1 MFKEYPYTDYHDL
14 NLDYLMNLCRCSMG
28 LHLEVVGD
36 KLQLKNA
43 NDQIISD
50 VTIHYADTALEDVDG
65 NKIKSYIIQAGTD
78 ESHLL
83 LTHGDSNVDV
93 ITIPFATKA
102 EKDVNEHDITSYI
115 RGLGVSGN
123 QILVTRGDGSTFQ
136 FTVPFANKAK
146 ADENGKNITTY
157 VANLAIAN
165 DKLVVSDGNGNVL
178 SELTITYAVRADN
191 DGDGDPINTTYVTS
205 LGVGTTTVKALNK
218 KGDTLNEITVP
229 YATMALED
237 TDGNRLLSDYAE
249 TLVVDGQRIGLEAHD
264 GTRLST
270 VTVPFATLAT
280 DATNAVE
287 AVAIVG
293 DQMVFTTYGGRE
305 FAITAPYA
313 VKAQKDDLGNVI
325 KSTYIASVT
334 NDTETGELTFLDAT
348 GAEIVT
354 LIPTVNKATHDS
366 YNNLIADYVKQ
377 IIVDAQ
383 SNYVRVVHGTGDTDS
398 LIINYSVTAWKDTND
413 NVIKNTYIKRLACE
427 EDVQDG
433 KYKLVAYDGDTPEAE
448 LFRIALICDMAAHD
462 INGKDLTSYLAHI
475 AADGN
480 DLISKDGEDTEV
492 DRVTVPFATN
502 ATNAE
507 FAKMDDNGKDIDSY
521 VAGATLS
528 GTDLILYDGNIMPIG
543 NPIDLSDL
551 VGVNLYEVTLK
562 YSDSNTSLDPTQG
575 ILQYLEPNT
584 GSWEVAQ
591 IRDIKNKTNL
601 PTTTTLSTLDGVLIY
616 KVLVE
621 ITSQSGMNSVPLPN
635 AYVVR
640 PDVNPQVA
648 VFPICEWDLKDA
660 TNPVIAFWRLLIT
673 PTANLVTAVSI
684 TEMGAGG
691 GSGKT
696 QIRITLATPTQTDI
710 AQMNAQ
716 STLTGDIGDIEIDGV
731 SGTGMEANQI
741 YQKWSHNEADV
752 IFSIAYK
759 EYAVVAAYLLF
770 QQVNFVLLVKGDG
783 DSSATTGSLRPIII
797 NAPMYQLIEP
807 NQNPVDVNGVALLTN

>member
-1 MFKEYPYTDYHDL
+1 MFKDYPYTDYHDL

-78 ESHLL
+78 EAHLL

-115 RGLGVSGN
+115 RGLGVTGN

-165 DKLVVSDGNGNVL
+165 DRLVVSDGVGNVL
-178 SELTITYAVRADN
+178 SELTITYAERADN
-191 DGDGDPINTTYVTS
+191 DGDGDAINATYVTS

-218 KGDTLNEITVP
+218 RGDTLGEITVP

-237 TDGNRLLSDYAE
+237 TNGNRLLSDYAE
-249 TLVVDGQRIGLEAHD
+249 SLVVDGQRIGLEAHD

-287 AVAIVG
+287 AVSIVG
-293 DQMVFTTYGGRE
+293 DQMIFTTYGGRE
-305 FAITAPYA
+305 FSITAPYA
-313 VKAQKDDLGNVI
+313 VKAQKDDLGNII

-334 NDTETGELTFLDAT
+334 NDTESGELTFLDAT

-377 IIVDAQ
+377 IVVSSS
-383 SNYVRVVHGTGDTDS
+383 SNYVTVTHGTGNTDS
-398 LIINYSVTAWKDTND
+398 VIIHYAETAWKDTND

-448 LFRIALICDMAAHD
+448 LFRIALVCDMAAHD

-475 AADGN
+475 AVDGN
-480 DLISKDGEDTEV
+480 DLISKDGENAEV
-492 DRVTVPFATN
+492 DRLTVPFATN
-502 ATNAE
+502 AINAT
-507 FAKMDDNGKDIDSY
+507 FAEKDNNGKDLDSY
-521 VAGATLS
+521 VAGATLVGS
-528 GTDLILYDGNIMPIG
+528 DLNLYDGTAMPVG
-543 NPIDLSDL
+543 TPIDLSGLGEKVFVIDPS
-551 VGVNLYEVTLK
+551 N
-562 YSDSNTSLDPTQG
+562 DSNHMG
-575 ILQYLEPNT
+575 FEY
-584 GSWEVAQ
+584 
-591 IRDIKNKTNL
+591 DI
-601 PTTTTLSTLDGVLIY
+601 
-616 KVLVE
+616 
-621 ITSQSGMNSVPLPN
+621 
-635 AYVVR
+635 
-640 PDVNPQVA
+640 
-648 VFPICEWDLKDA
+648 
-660 TNPVIAFWRLLIT
+660 
-673 PTANLVTAVSI
+673 
-684 TEMGAGG
+684 
-691 GSGKT
+691 
-696 QIRITLATPTQTDI
+696 
-710 AQMNAQ
+710 
-716 STLTGDIGDIEIDGV
+716 
-731 SGTGMEANQI
+731 
-741 YQKWSHNEADV
+741 
-752 IFSIAYK
+752 
-759 EYAVVAAYLLF
+759 
-770 QQVNFVLLVKGDG
+770 
-783 DSSATTGSLRPIII
+783 
-797 NAPMYQLIEP
+797 
-807 NQNPVDVNGVALLTN
+807 DVNGNFGSGAWAEYASTLASEIVAADPDWLIICISICGTYVTLTPASATASLWNYDALVNVKSVDSTNSAIVFASVRIRFSIDKITGRMVTVQGNPYGPYQVTVTGYSSVPMGSSSSVSQVSIELPVTQSDLSQLATGASINSTITDLKIDGISSGILASNLVDEIQRGLSKITVAIANRTFDVFTAFILNDNAYFVFMSTPDLGTAPALNMKIIQINIDINGALEFNASISLAAPRIQNQ